1 MAYPECR
8 NRFVRFEGKL
18 VNNILAH
25 SKLGLLTVIVA
36 LIASACGAPAAPA
49 PPPAAGSSAY
59 EGTEIGGEASDFQLV
74 DQRGEPVR
82 LSDFRG
88 KLVVLSFLDSTCH
101 DICPITAQHLK
112 NTLQVLQP
120 GAAENVALFA
130 INVNAAANAVSD
142 VAAASSHWNMDDVPA
157 WHFLTGSP
165 DELQSVWHAYSAGVQ
180 VRPDGEIS
188 HLPGVYVIDQQGQ
201 KRWYISTPDDPSWTG
216 PALSE
221 VLPQRLRQLL

>member
-1 MAYPECR
+1 MTPVLTR
-8 NRFVRFEGKL
+8 TRTILSL
-18 VNNILAH
+18 VFA
-25 SKLGLLTVIVA
+25 IVA
-36 LIASACGAPAAPA
+36 LIVAACGGGSAPA
-49 PPPAAGSSAY
+49 PPSDADSAAY
-59 EGTEIGGEASDFQLV
+59 EGTEIGGAASDFQLV

-88 KLVVLSFLDSTCH
+88 KVVVLSFLDSTCH

-112 NTLQVLQP
+112 NTVQALQP

-130 INVNAAANAVSD
+130 VNVNVGASAVSD
-142 VAAASSHWNMDDVPA
+142 VAAATSHWNMDGIPA

-165 DELQSVWHAYSAGVQ
+165 EELESVWQAYSAGVQ

-188 HLPGVYVIDQQGQ
+188 HLPGVFVIDQQGQ
-201 KRWYISTPDDPSWTG
+201 KRWYISTPEDPSWTG

-221 VLPQRLRQLL
+221 VLPGRLRQLL